1 MRICEIISE
10 SKYKRTLITIAEK
23 QGVVDYWWSSE
34 LEDGRQVFTMV
45 VTNDSRQSVLDS
57 LQILFESDK
66 NAKILVL
73 PVDASIPRLQEN
85 NNEQKKID
93 QKTTREELY
102 ENVTK
107 GVDLNLNF
115 ILMVIL
121 STIVVTIG
129 LSEDN
134 IAVVVGAM
142 VIAPLLGPNIAL
154 SFAASIGNRNLIFKS
169 LNSIVIG
176 ILISISFGYLI
187 SSISDL
193 NYQSKEILS
202 RTNIGIGDIVLA
214 LASGAAAA
222 LSMTTGIS
230 AALVGVMVSVALL
243 PPAAS
248 FAILIAN
255 GEYNLAFGS
264 LMLLVINTVCV
275 QLAGN
280 IVFISQG
287 IKARTLKERDNAKG
301 GLKYFILFWI
311 ISISLLV
318 LILYL

>member
-1 MRICEIISE
+1 MRICEIISDI
-10 SKYKRTLITIAEK
+10 KYKRTLITIAEK

-57 LQILFESDK
+57 LQILFEEDSR
-66 NAKILVL
+66 AKILVL
-73 PVDASIPRLQEN
+73 PVDASIPRLSEN
-85 NNEQKKID
+85 TQDLKQVD

-102 ENVTK
+102 ENVVK

-115 ILMVIL
+115 ILMVIF

-154 SFAASIGNRNLIFKS
+154 SFAASIGNRNLILKS
-169 LNSIVIG
+169 LNSIIIG
-176 ILISISFGYLI
+176 ILISISFGYII
-187 SSISDL
+187 SYISDL
-193 NYQSKEILS
+193 NYQRDEIIS
-202 RTNIGIGDIVLA
+202 RTNIGVGDIVLA

-248 FAILIAN
+248 FSILIAN
-255 GEYNLAFGS
+255 GESTLAMGA
-264 LMLLVINTVCV
+264 LMLLIINTVCV

-287 IKARTLKERDNAKG
+287 IKARTVNERNIAKG
-301 GLKYFILFWI
+301 SLKYFIMFWV
-311 ISISLLV
+311 ISISILS

>member
-1 MRICEIISE
+1 
-10 SKYKRTLITIAEK
+10 
-23 QGVVDYWWSSE
+23 
-34 LEDGRQVFTMV
+34 MV

-264 LMLLVINTVCV
+264 LMLLIINTVCV

-287 IKARTLKERDNAKG
+287 IKARTLKERDDAKG

-318 LILYL
+318 LVLYL

>member
-1 MRICEIISE
+1 MRICEIISD

-34 LEDGRQVFTMV
+34 LDDGRQVFTMV

-85 NNEQKKID
+85 NNEQKKVD

-134 IAVVVGAM
+134 VAVVVGAM

-176 ILISISFGYLI
+176 ILISITFGYLI
-187 SSISDL
+187 STISEL

-248 FAILIAN
+248 FSILIAN
-255 GEYNLAFGS
+255 GEYKLAFGA
-264 LMLLVINTVCV
+264 LMLLIINTVCV

-287 IKARTLKERDNAKG
+287 IKARTLKERDDAKG

-318 LILYL
+318 LVLYL

>member
-23 QGVVDYWWSSE
+23 QGVVDYWWTSE

-176 ILISISFGYLI
+176 ILITISFGYLI

-193 NYQSKEILS
+193 NHQSKEILS

-287 IKARTLKERDNAKG
+287 IKARTLKERDDAKG

-318 LILYL
+318 LVLYL

>member
-1 MRICEIISE
+1 MRICEIISD

-34 LEDGRQVFTMV
+34 LDDGRQVFTMV

-85 NNEQKKID
+85 NNEQKKVD

-115 ILMVIL
+115 ILMAIL

-134 IAVVVGAM
+134 VAVVVGAM

-176 ILISISFGYLI
+176 ILISITFGYLI
-187 SSISDL
+187 STISEL

-248 FAILIAN
+248 FSILIAN
-255 GEYNLAFGS
+255 GEYKLAFGA
-264 LMLLVINTVCV
+264 LMLLIINTVCV

-287 IKARTLKERDNAKG
+287 IKARTLKERDDAKG

-318 LILYL
+318 LVLYL

>member
-1 MRICEIISE
+1 M
-10 SKYKRTLITIAEK
+10 
-23 QGVVDYWWSSE
+23 
-34 LEDGRQVFTMV
+34 
-45 VTNDSRQSVLDS
+45 
-57 LQILFESDK
+57 
-66 NAKILVL
+66 
-73 PVDASIPRLQEN
+73 
-85 NNEQKKID
+85 
-93 QKTTREELY
+93 
-102 ENVTK
+102 
-107 GVDLNLNF
+107 
-115 ILMVIL
+115 
-121 STIVVTIG
+121 
-129 LSEDN
+129 
-134 IAVVVGAM
+134 
-142 VIAPLLGPNIAL
+142 
-154 SFAASIGNRNLIFKS
+154 
-169 LNSIVIG
+169 
-176 ILISISFGYLI
+176 ISISFGYLI

-264 LMLLVINTVCV
+264 LMLLIINTVCV

-287 IKARTLKERDNAKG
+287 IKEMLKKYGRFPKKNEWWGPENNYEEWKEKWI
-301 GLKYFILFWI
+301 LKK
-311 ISISLLV
+311 
-318 LILYL
+318 

>member
-23 QGVVDYWWSSE
+23 QGVVDYWWTSE

-107 GVDLNLNF
+107 GVNLNF

-176 ILISISFGYLI
+176 ILITISFGYLI

-193 NYQSKEILS
+193 NHQSKEILS

-287 IKARTLKERDNAKG
+287 IKARTLKERDDAKG

-318 LILYL
+318 LVLYL

>member
-1 MRICEIISE
+1 MRICEIISD

-34 LEDGRQVFTMV
+34 LDDGRQVFTMV

-85 NNEQKKID
+85 NNEQKKVD

-134 IAVVVGAM
+134 VAVVVGAM

-264 LMLLVINTVCV
+264 LMLLIINTVCV

-287 IKARTLKERDNAKG
+287 IKARTLKERDDAKG

-318 LILYL
+318 LVLYL

>member
-1 MRICEIISE
+1 MRICEIISD

-34 LEDGRQVFTMV
+34 LDDGRQVFTMV

-85 NNEQKKID
+85 NNEQKKVD

-107 GVDLNLNF
+107 GVDLNLNS

-134 IAVVVGAM
+134 VAVVVGAM

-176 ILISISFGYLI
+176 ILISITFGYLI
-187 SSISDL
+187 STISEL

-248 FAILIAN
+248 FSILIAN
-255 GEYNLAFGS
+255 GEYKLAFGA
-264 LMLLVINTVCV
+264 LMLLIINTVCV

-287 IKARTLKERDNAKG
+287 IKARTLKERDDAKG

-318 LILYL
+318 LVLYL

>member
-1 MRICEIISE
+1 MRICEIISDI
-10 SKYKRTLITIAEK
+10 KYKRTLITIAEK

-57 LQILFESDK
+57 LQILFEDDSK
-66 NAKILVL
+66 AKILVL
-73 PVDASIPRLQEN
+73 PVDASRPRLSEN
-85 NNEQKKID
+85 TQDQKQVD

-102 ENVTK
+102 ENVVK

-115 ILMVIL
+115 LLMVIFA
-121 STIVVTIG
+121 TILVTIG

-154 SFAASIGNRNLIFKS
+154 SFAASIGNRNLILKS
-169 LNSIVIG
+169 LNSIIIG
-176 ILISISFGYLI
+176 ILISISFGYII

-193 NYQSKEILS
+193 NYQSDEIIS
-202 RTNIGIGDIVLA
+202 RTNIGVGDIVLA

-248 FAILIAN
+248 FSILIAN
-255 GEYNLAFGS
+255 GESSLAMGA
-264 LMLLVINTVCV
+264 LMLLIINTVCV

-287 IKARTLKERDNAKG
+287 IKARTVKERNMAKG
-301 GLKYFILFWI
+301 SLKYFIMFWV
-311 ISISLLV
+311 ISISILS

>member
-34 LEDGRQVFTMV
+34 LEDGRRVFTMV

-264 LMLLVINTVCV
+264 LMLLIINTVCV

-287 IKARTLKERDNAKG
+287 IKARTLKERDDAKG

-318 LILYL
+318 LVLYL

>member
-1 MRICEIISE
+1 
-10 SKYKRTLITIAEK
+10 
-23 QGVVDYWWSSE
+23 
-34 LEDGRQVFTMV
+34 
-45 VTNDSRQSVLDS
+45 
-57 LQILFESDK
+57 
-66 NAKILVL
+66 
-73 PVDASIPRLQEN
+73 
-85 NNEQKKID
+85 
-93 QKTTREELY
+93 
-102 ENVTK
+102 
-107 GVDLNLNF
+107 
-115 ILMVIL
+115 MVIL

-176 ILISISFGYLI
+176 ILITISFGYLI

-193 NYQSKEILS
+193 NHQSKEILS

-287 IKARTLKERDNAKG
+287 IKARTLKERDDAKG

-318 LILYL
+318 LVLYL

>member
-23 QGVVDYWWSSE
+23 QGVVDYWWTSE

-176 ILISISFGYLI
+176 ILISILFGYLI

-193 NYQSKEILS
+193 NHQSKEILS

-287 IKARTLKERDNAKG
+287 IKARTLKERDDAKG

-318 LILYL
+318 LVLYL